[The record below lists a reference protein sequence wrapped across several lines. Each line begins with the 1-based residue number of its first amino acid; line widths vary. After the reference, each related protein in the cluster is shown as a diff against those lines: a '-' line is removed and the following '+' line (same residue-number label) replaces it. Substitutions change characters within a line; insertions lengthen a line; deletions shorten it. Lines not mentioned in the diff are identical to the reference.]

1 MDTRAKALLFG
12 LPAPDSRYN
21 ARIGDVGRYDPATH
35 TYAVAL
41 ADGTVFSA
49 PRANMFLQED
59 IPRTFATPVEQLP
72 ALESLS
78 AIRVGPHGRHV
89 VATAAVAAGT
99 VLSTA
104 IVQVE
109 MTADE
114 IAEVERR
121 LVRFAR
127 KNLKR
132 LMGLPETFVQDV
144 VFETDYSD
152 YMVFVRAFVALMR
165 NPTIE
170 ALMRVDF
177 FDRDFLEQ
185 HWRRCTSQ
193 DLVWLQF
200 WIEELDGELSPQD
213 VWRVLAFLSGW
224 AYPQATPQHKHG
236 KLLFG
241 GRLSL
246 FQCHETRWSDIQKVM
261 AGTLSV
267 AEPRH
272 VGTHLGTCMFHDIK
286 GDYMKLL
293 VVTDVA
299 VGEPYTL
306 DYGPCYA
313 CDKMDTV
320 VGVQQMQ
327 RPDNLHWT
335 LLYITVARNVSD
347 RLAHSL
353 ADYLERMVPGLVS
366 PAPKTDLPRCANA
379 ACARPMHQP
388 LVCARCRAARYC
400 DKKCQTAAW
409 PTHKRECVPA
419 GAK

>member
-109 MTADE
+109 MTVDE

-132 LMGLPETFVQDV
+132 LMGLPETFV
-144 VFETDYSD
+144 
-152 YMVFVRAFVALMR
+152 
-165 NPTIE
+165 
-170 ALMRVDF
+170 
-177 FDRDFLEQ
+177 
-185 HWRRCTSQ
+185 
-193 DLVWLQF
+193 
-200 WIEELDGELSPQD
+200 
-213 VWRVLAFLSGW
+213 
-224 AYPQATPQHKHG
+224 
-236 KLLFG
+236 
-241 GRLSL
+241 
-246 FQCHETRWSDIQKVM
+246 
-261 AGTLSV
+261 
-267 AEPRH
+267 
-272 VGTHLGTCMFHDIK
+272 
-286 GDYMKLL
+286 
-293 VVTDVA
+293 
-299 VGEPYTL
+299 
-306 DYGPCYA
+306 
-313 CDKMDTV
+313 
-320 VGVQQMQ
+320 
-327 RPDNLHWT
+327 
-335 LLYITVARNVSD
+335 
-347 RLAHSL
+347 
-353 ADYLERMVPGLVS
+353 
-366 PAPKTDLPRCANA
+366 
-379 ACARPMHQP
+379 
-388 LVCARCRAARYC
+388 
-400 DKKCQTAAW
+400 
-409 PTHKRECVPA
+409 
-419 GAK
+419 